1 MSYTRMATD
10 MVWLMVVVL
19 LSVMLLVWLMLKFLG
34 HIHLHISL
42 LAMTT
47 IHHDMLAL
55 LVALVVHV
63 IWIVTGCLR
72 NWGARR

>member
-1 MSYTRMATD
+1 MSYTCMATD

-19 LSVMLLVWLMLKFLG
+19 LSVMLLVWLMLKFLS

-55 LVALVVHV
+55 LVTLVVHV
-63 IWIVTGCLR
+63 VWIVTGCLR

>member
-1 MSYTRMATD
+1 MATD

-19 LSVMLLVWLMLKFLG
+19 LSVMLLMWLMLKFLS

-42 LAMTT
+42 LAMAT

-55 LVALVVHV
+55 LVALAIHVVR
-63 IWIVTGCLR
+63 IVTSCLR
-72 NWGARR
+72 NWGTRR